1 MAETILAT
9 ASEKQIWVT
18 NYLKEYVRASGLMPY
33 MSTRQNA
40 IIRVRNELAQTAG
53 TAINVPLIGRLKGSG
68 VVGSQVLDG
77 NEEDLENLNDRVQV
91 DWIRNG
97 VVVPKSTSFRTEIDL
112 LNAAREALVDWSAE
126 KLRDDALAQMGAIV
140 IPGATDANGIPGT
153 DSTVSF
159 AAASAAQRNTYLV
172 NNTDR
177 ILFGSARANAS
188 SGVWATAAATV
199 DNTAD
204 KMSASVLM
212 LAKRMARTPGN
223 TQRKITPYRVE
234 DGREY
239 FVAFVG
245 SMQFRDLK
253 ADPLIREANVS
264 ARPREVG
271 SNPLFQ
277 DGDLMYDGIIIRE
290 IPELPII
297 AAGTAGA
304 TIDIQQAFLCGQS
317 ALCVAYGQQPTPR
330 TDSDRDYGFRPGVA
344 IEELRGL
351 KKVSYG
357 GQNYGMVTMVTAAVG
372 DA

>member
-1 MAETILAT
+1 MSETVLAT
-9 ASEKQIWVT
+9 ASEKQIWIT
-18 NYLKEYVRASGLMPY
+18 QYLREYVRQSGLLPY

-40 IIRVRNELAQTAG
+40 IIRVRNELANTAG
-53 TAINVPLIGRLKGSG
+53 TAINVPLIGRLKGAG
-68 VVGSQVLDG
+68 VTGAQVLDG
-77 NEEDLENLNDRVQV
+77 NEEDLENLNDRVSV

-97 VVVPKSTSFRTEIDL
+97 VVVPKSTSFRTEMDL
-112 LNAAREALVDWSAE
+112 LNAAREGLVDWSAE
-126 KLRDDALAQMGAIV
+126 KLRDDALANMGSII
-140 IPGATDANGIPGT
+140 IPGATDVNGIAGT
-153 DSTVSF
+153 DTSVSF

-188 SGVWATAAATV
+188 SGVWATAAGTV

-204 KMSASVLM
+204 KLTTGVIT

-223 TQRKITPYRVE
+223 TQRKITPYRTE

-239 FVAFVG
+239 YVMFVG
-245 SMQFRDLK
+245 SLPFRDLK
-253 ADPLIREANVS
+253 ADPVMIAANTS

-271 SNPLFQ
+271 TNPIFQ
-277 DGDLMYDGIIIRE
+277 DGDLMYDGVIIRE
-290 IPELPII
+290 IPEMPII
-297 AAGTAGA
+297 ASGTAGA
-304 TIDIQQAFLCGQS
+304 AIDIQQGFLCGQS

-330 TDSDRDYGFRPGVA
+330 TDLSRDYGFRPGVA

-357 GQNYGMVTMVTAAVG
+357 GQNYGMVTVITAAVG

>member
-18 NYLKEYVRASGLMPY
+18 NYLREYVRASGLLPY

-40 IIRVRNELAQTAG
+40 IIRIRRELATTAG
-53 TAINVPLIGRLKGSG
+53 TAINVPLIGRLKGAG
-68 VVGSQVLDG
+68 VTGAQVLDG

-112 LNAAREALVDWSAE
+112 MNAAREALVDWSAE
-126 KLRDDALAQMGAIV
+126 KLRDDALANLGSII
-140 IPGATDANGIPGT
+140 IPGAADVNGIPGT
-153 DSTVSF
+153 DTSVAY
-159 AAASAAQRNTYLV
+159 AAATAAQRNTYLV

-177 ILFGSARANAS
+177 ILFGSARGNSS
-188 SGVWATAAATV
+188 SGVWATSLANI

-204 KMSASVLM
+204 KLSASVIT
-212 LAKRMARTPGN
+212 LAKRMARTPGV

-239 FVAFVG
+239 YVMFVG
-245 SMQFRDLK
+245 SLPFRDLK
-253 ADPLIREANVS
+253 ADPVIIAANTS
-264 ARPREVG
+264 ARPRDVG
-271 SNPLFQ
+271 SNPIFQ
-277 DGDLMYDGIIIRE
+277 DGDLIYDGVIIRE
-290 IPELPII
+290 IPEMPII
-297 AAGTAGA
+297 AGGGAGG
-304 TIDIQQAFLCGQS
+304 IDVQQGFLCGQS
-317 ALCVAYGQQPTPR
+317 ALCVAFGQDPTPR
-330 TDSDRDYGFRPGVA
+330 SNLIRDYGFRPGVA

-357 GQNYGMVTMVTAAVG
+357 GQNYGMVTVITAAVG

>member
-1 MAETILAT
+1 
-9 ASEKQIWVT
+9 
-18 NYLKEYVRASGLMPY
+18 
-33 MSTRQNA
+33 
-40 IIRVRNELAQTAG
+40 
-53 TAINVPLIGRLKGSG
+53 
-68 VVGSQVLDG
+68 
-77 NEEDLENLNDRVQV
+77 
-91 DWIRNG
+91 
-97 VVVPKSTSFRTEIDL
+97 VPKSTSFRTEIDL

-140 IPGATDANGIPGT
+140 IPGAADANGIPGT

-159 AAASAAQRNTYLV
+159 AAATPTQRNNYLV

-177 ILFGSARANAS
+177 ILFGSARGNAS
-188 SGVWATAAATV
+188 SGIWATAAGTV
-199 DNTAD
+199 DNVAD
-204 KMSASVLM
+204 KMSAGVLM

-223 TQRKITPYRVE
+223 TQRKITPYRTE

-245 SMQFRDLK
+245 SLQFRDLK

-271 SNPLFQ
+271 SNPIFQ
-277 DGDLMYDGIIIRE
+277 DGDLIYDGIIIRE

-297 AAGTAGA
+297 ASGTAGA
-304 TIDIQQAFLCGQS
+304 GIDIQQAFLCGQS
-317 ALCVAYGQQPTPR
+317 ALCVAFGQDPTPR
-330 TDSDRDYGFRPGVA
+330 TDSTRDYGFRPGVA
-344 IEELRGL
+344 IEDLRGL

-357 GQNYGMVTMVTAAVG
+357 GQNYGMVTMITAAVG